1 MELVAGLLR
10 PIIPVWTSEMGPL
23 LVISMTT
30 QCRRTGSTASKPGS
44 PSLTSSDD
52 HWPKEYHLG
61 PSFDQDIAIPPLAV
75 TAVPL

>member
-1 MELVAGLLR
+1 
-10 PIIPVWTSEMGPL
+10 MGPL

-75 TAVPL
+75 IAVPLWGESAN

>member
-1 MELVAGLLR
+1 
-10 PIIPVWTSEMGPL
+10 MGAL
-23 LVISMTT
+23 LVITMNTR
-30 QCRRTGSTASKPGS
+30 CRRTGSTASKAGS

-52 HWPKEYHLG
+52 HWLKEYHLG